1 MLLRKLQIKNLL
13 SFGPNGLTLSLR
25 PLNVLIGPNG
35 SGKSNFIEAIGLLQ
49 SAPRLL
55 ASPVR
60 DGGGIGDWLWKGDR
74 APTAHLQVIVDNP
87 ASSMPLRHTLEFTQT
102 NQRFE
107 LVDEQ
112 IENESCYSNH
122 VEPYFYYR
130 FQYGRPVLNRSGNE
144 RDGGGERSLRREE
157 VDLEK
162 SILSQRKDPDHYP
175 EITFLGEQF
184 DRIRIYR
191 EWSFGRY
198 TPPRQPQKADQRN
211 DFLEE
216 NCANLGLMLN
226 RLRRDVTAKS
236 RLLEMLVRLYPD
248 VQDFDV
254 SIEGG
259 TVQVFLHE
267 GRFSIPATRL
277 SDGTLRY
284 LCLLVLL
291 CQPSPPPLLCI
302 EEPELGLHPD
312 ALVGI
317 GELLKEAS
325 TRTQL
330 VVTTHSEVLVDSL
343 SQSPEDV
350 VVCEKQNGESTMRR
364 LEQPA
369 LAEWLKK
376 YSLGQL
382 WRRGEIGGNRW

>member
-1 MLLRKLQIKNLL
+1 
-13 SFGPNGLTLSLR
+13 
-25 PLNVLIGPNG
+25 
-35 SGKSNFIEAIGLLQ
+35 
-49 SAPRLL
+49 
-55 ASPVR
+55 
-60 DGGGIGDWLWKGDR
+60 
-74 APTAHLQVIVDNP
+74 
-87 ASSMPLRHTLEFTQT
+87 
-102 NQRFE
+102 
-107 LVDEQ
+107 
-112 IENESCYSNH
+112 
-122 VEPYFYYR
+122 
-130 FQYGRPVLNRSGNE
+130 
-144 RDGGGERSLRREE
+144 
-157 VDLEK
+157 
-162 SILSQRKDPDHYP
+162 
-175 EITFLGEQF
+175 LGEQY
-184 DRIRIYR
+184 DRIRIYS

-198 TPPRQPQKADQRN
+198 TPPRQPQKADQRK
-211 DFLEE
+211 DFLVE
-216 NCANLGLMLN
+216 NWTNLGLMLN

-236 RLLEMLVRLYPD
+236 RLVEMLARLYPD

-259 TVQVFLHE
+259 SVQVLLCE

-291 CQPSPPPLLCI
+291 HQPSPPPLLCI

-343 SQSPEDV
+343 SSSPEDV